1 MSVFCSFFMLLLIP
15 LIPWELENYEI
26 LSFHFHLL
34 TRIFL
39 YGSAPCHLLFSY
51 PILQFM

>member
-1 MSVFCSFFMLLLIP
+1 MSVFCSFLMLLRIP

-26 LSFHFHLL
+26 LFHFHFL

-39 YGSAPCHLLFSY
+39 YGSIPCHQLFGY
-51 PILQFM
+51 RILQFM